1 MNGILLLRISF
12 LTEPFSKMNW
22 AVYLNPFGG
31 ILKAHMASIQD
42 FILLSYPSS
51 IMRSLFCWPT
61 DDGKVRHI
69 FWCVGVKEKV
79 TKGTATFVS
88 SISL

>member
-1 MNGILLLRISF
+1 MNGIFLLRISL

-42 FILLSYPSS
+42 FIPLSGPFVHHD
-51 IMRSLFCWPT
+51 IPVL
-61 DDGKVRHI
+61 
-69 FWCVGVKEKV
+69 V
-79 TKGTATFVS
+79 TH
-88 SISL
+88 